1 MKSFLRLILILVGF
15 YLCTF
20 HSPLMGQTKK
30 EEKGK
35 IKKVEEEV
43 EKDSDD
49 DDDDQGGDDPSEE
62 IAAQNWFNLIF
73 TDVAWN
79 LTFRLAWDMLV
90 SFPGEDTLL
99 YKGDYGSVYY
109 TDYPYADPT
118 EGLFS
123 DAPGKQFFINLA
135 GHYFYD
141 ESDLDGVGF
150 RGRASPYPFVSA
162 EVHFT
167 ELREHLRSGGEDVLQ
182 LYSAFIN
189 YNRLRLPRWSLWWGL
204 GLKGM
209 RGSIKHTGFAFNA
222 GTEIFLARPLSL
234 HFSYSGGFLN
244 SRYVPEFF
252 GTLNVHINRFAL
264 FGGYQSWTA
273 GSANIDGILTGM
285 KIYF

>member
-1 MKSFLRLILILVGF
+1 MKNLRRLILILVSIS
-15 YLCTF
+15 LCLLQP
-20 HSPLMGQTKK
+20 SLLAQTKK

-35 IKKVEEEV
+35 IKQVEGEV
-43 EKDSDD
+43 EKKKNDKDEDD
-49 DDDDQGGDDPSEE
+49 DGDNNSEDVVTE
-62 IAAQNWFNLIF
+62 SWFNLIF
-73 TDVAWN
+73 NDVAWN
-79 LTFRLAWDMLV
+79 FTFRLAWDMLV

-99 YKGDYGSVYY
+99 YQGDDGRSYY
-109 TDYPYADPT
+109 TDYPYATPT
-118 EGLFS
+118 EGVFS
-123 DAPGKQFFINLA
+123 DAPGKQFFINLS

-141 ESDLDGVGF
+141 ESDLDGIGF

-182 LYSAFIN
+182 LYSAFLN
-189 YNRLRLPRWSLWWGL
+189 YNRVRLPRWSLWWGL

-209 RGSIKHTGFAFNA
+209 RGSIKHTGVAFNA

-244 SRYVPEFF
+244 GRYVPEFF
-252 GTLNVHINRFAL
+252 GTLSVHINRFAL
-264 FGGYQSWTA
+264 FGGYQSWRA
-273 GSANIDGILTGM
+273 GSATIDGILSGM